1 MEKLDKR
8 YLSQNFRTKFI
19 GSEEVRVTQK
29 SEIVYV
35 VHLILLCVVGKA
47 YYFNSIRV
55 KQSTQNTSKY
65 ISYQS
70 SIPGRSRVIPQK
82 NLQIRQLPYFR
93 FDLSIFFK
101 ACTRASHCVIEII
114 SIKRFCLFHWTLES
128 SHTSA

>member
-1 MEKLDKR
+1 MHRLYKIFRSIPGATAAQYEANLRSLYTVSTVEVSFAKGSMSDTYSDLVVLVCLPSYKKRKMEKLDKR

-65 ISYQS
+65 ISY
-70 SIPGRSRVIPQK
+70 
-82 NLQIRQLPYFR
+82 
-93 FDLSIFFK
+93 
-101 ACTRASHCVIEII
+101 
-114 SIKRFCLFHWTLES
+114 
-128 SHTSA
+128 

>member
-65 ISYQS
+65 ISY
-70 SIPGRSRVIPQK
+70 
-82 NLQIRQLPYFR
+82 
-93 FDLSIFFK
+93 
-101 ACTRASHCVIEII
+101 
-114 SIKRFCLFHWTLES
+114 
-128 SHTSA
+128 